1 MHLKKNYSDTI
12 MRDSKLDK
20 ILTIV
25 FMVLAIAAVICY
37 FALDNKVVFLYC
49 GGAAVVVRLTQ
60 YFMRFTH

>member
-1 MHLKKNYSDTI
+1 

-25 FMVLAIAAVICY
+25 FMVLAIAAVVCY